1 MRIKR
6 FRILDFELYED
17 RRQILYEKI
26 RRDVILGII
35 SLIMGLFLW
44 NVMVYFITRDYSR
57 TDDFEF
63 ALNLISNIVIILGI
77 VIRTI
82 SKIKI
87 EVDFER
93 QIASWESAEK
103 PKM

>member
-103 PKM
+103 PEM

>member
-35 SLIMGLFLW
+35 SLIMGIFLW

-103 PKM
+103 PEM